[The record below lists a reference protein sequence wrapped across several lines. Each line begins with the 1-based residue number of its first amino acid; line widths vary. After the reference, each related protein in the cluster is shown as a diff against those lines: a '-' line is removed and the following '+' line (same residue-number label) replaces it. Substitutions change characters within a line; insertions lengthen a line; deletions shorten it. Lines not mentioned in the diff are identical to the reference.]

1 MLFPLPLP
9 LSIEKRMKSKDF
21 FGKLTSRYVWLN
33 LAAMAAV
40 VVLLVVGAKFGIDIY
55 THHGESI
62 PIPDIKHKSF
72 GDAKQIL
79 ANAGLLIEVTD
90 TGYVRTLPA
99 DCILEQSPQPG
110 DRVKSGHVIYVIV
123 NSGNTPTITL
133 PDIIDNSSM
142 REAMAKLRAMG
153 FKVGPPQFIVG
164 EREWVYG
171 ATVNGRHV
179 VAGDKIPVDA
189 VVVLQVGNGSRSE
202 EDSTI
207 DYVEPNNNASPDEM
221 EGEGD
226 VDEFDVV
233 SPADV
238 PQRNEN

>member
-1 MLFPLPLP
+1 
-9 LSIEKRMKSKDF
+9 MKSSDF
-21 FGKLTSRYVWLN
+21 FGKLTSKYIWLN

-40 VVLLVVGAKFGIDIY
+40 VVLLVVGVKFGIDMY
-55 THHGESI
+55 THHGEAI
-62 PIPDIKHKSF
+62 PVPDIKHKSF
-72 GDAKQIL
+72 PDAKQML
-79 ANAGLLIEVTD
+79 AHAGLLIEVTD

-110 DRVKSGHVIYVIV
+110 DFVKSGHVIYVIV
-123 NSGNTPTITL
+123 NSANTPTITM
-133 PDIIDNSSM
+133 PDIVDNSSM

-153 FKVGPPQFIVG
+153 FKVGEPQFIVG

-202 EDSTI
+202 TDTTI
-207 DYVEPNNNASPDEM
+207 DYVEPNYKNQQEDQ

-233 SPADV
+233 TPAET
-238 PQRNEN
+238 PQRGDK

>member
-1 MLFPLPLP
+1 M
-9 LSIEKRMKSKDF
+9 
-21 FGKLTSRYVWLN
+21 
-33 LAAMAAV
+33 
-40 VVLLVVGAKFGIDIY
+40 VLLVVGAKFGIDIY
-55 THHGESI
+55 THHGEAI

-72 GDAKQIL
+72 ADAKQML
-79 ANAGLLIEVTD
+79 ANVGLLIEVTD

-110 DRVKSGHVIYVIV
+110 DCVKTGHVVSVIV
-123 NSGNTPTITL
+123 NSGNTPTITM
-133 PDIIDNSSM
+133 PDIVDNSSM

-153 FKVGPPQFIVG
+153 FRVGEPQFIVG

-202 EDSTI
+202 TDTTI
-207 DYVEPNNNASPDEM
+207 DYVEPNYKNQQEDQ

-233 SPADV
+233 TPAET
-238 PQRNEN
+238 PQRGN

>member
-1 MLFPLPLP
+1 
-9 LSIEKRMKSKDF
+9 MKSSDF
-21 FGKLTSRYVWLN
+21 FGKLTSKYIWLN

-40 VVLLVVGAKFGIDIY
+40 LVVLAVGVKFGIDIY
-55 THHGESI
+55 THHGEAI
-62 PIPDIKHKSF
+62 PIPDIRRKSF
-72 GDAKQIL
+72 ADAKHIL

-123 NSGNTPTITL
+123 NSGNTPTITM

-153 FKVGPPQFIVG
+153 FKVGPAQFIVG
-164 EREWVYG
+164 EKEWVYG

-189 VVVLQVGNGSRSE
+189 VVVLQVGNGSRSAS
-202 EDSTI
+202 DSSI
-207 DYVEPNNNASPDEM
+207 DYVEPGYNNSQGETQG
-221 EGEGD
+221 EGE

-233 SPADV
+233 SPAEL
-238 PQRNEN
+238 PQRSDN

>member
-1 MLFPLPLP
+1 
-9 LSIEKRMKSKDF
+9 MKSSDF
-21 FGKLTSRYVWLN
+21 FGKLTSKYIWLN

-40 VVLLVVGAKFGIDIY
+40 VVLLVVGVKFGIDMY
-55 THHGESI
+55 THHGEAI
-62 PIPDIKHKSF
+62 PVPDIKHKSF
-72 GDAKQIL
+72 ADAKQML
-79 ANAGLLIEVTD
+79 AHAGLLIEVTD

-110 DRVKSGHVIYVIV
+110 DFVKSGHVIYVIV
-123 NSGNTPTITL
+123 NSANTPTITM
-133 PDIIDNSSM
+133 PDIVDNSSM

-153 FKVGPPQFIVG
+153 FKVGEPQFIVG

-202 EDSTI
+202 TDTTI
-207 DYVEPNNNASPDEM
+207 DYVEPNYKNQQEDQ

-233 SPADV
+233 TPV
-238 PQRNEN
+238 ETPQRGN

>member
-1 MLFPLPLP
+1 
-9 LSIEKRMKSKDF
+9 MKSSDF
-21 FGKLTSRYVWLN
+21 FGKLTSKYIWLN

-40 VVLLVVGAKFGIDIY
+40 VVLLVVGVKFGIDMY
-55 THHGESI
+55 THHGEAI
-62 PIPDIKHKSF
+62 PVPDIKHKSF
-72 GDAKQIL
+72 ADAKQML
-79 ANAGLLIEVTD
+79 AHAGLLIEVTD

-110 DRVKSGHVIYVIV
+110 DFVKSGHVIYVIV
-123 NSGNTPTITL
+123 NSANTPTITM
-133 PDIIDNSSM
+133 PDIVDNSSM

-153 FKVGPPQFIVG
+153 FKVGEPQFIVG

-202 EDSTI
+202 TDTTI
-207 DYVEPNNNASPDEM
+207 DYVEPNYKNQQEDQ

-233 SPADV
+233 TPAET
-238 PQRNEN
+238 PQRGN

>member
-1 MLFPLPLP
+1 
-9 LSIEKRMKSKDF
+9 MKSSDF
-21 FGKLTSRYVWLN
+21 FGKLTSKYIWLN

-55 THHGESI
+55 THHGEAI

-72 GDAKQIL
+72 ADAKQML
-79 ANAGLLIEVTD
+79 ANVGLLIEVTD

-110 DRVKSGHVIYVIV
+110 DFVKSGHVIYVIV
-123 NSGNTPTITL
+123 NSANTPTITM
-133 PDIIDNSSM
+133 PDIVDNSSM

-153 FKVGPPQFIVG
+153 FKVGEPQFIVG

-202 EDSTI
+202 TDTTI
-207 DYVEPNNNASPDEM
+207 DYVEPNYKNQQEDQ

-233 SPADV
+233 TPAET
-238 PQRNEN
+238 PQRGN

>member
-1 MLFPLPLP
+1 
-9 LSIEKRMKSKDF
+9 MKSSDF
-21 FGKLTSRYVWLN
+21 FGKLTSKYIWLN

-40 VVLLVVGAKFGIDIY
+40 VVLLVVGVKFGIDMY
-55 THHGESI
+55 THHGEAI
-62 PIPDIKHKSF
+62 PVPDIKHKSF
-72 GDAKQIL
+72 ADAKQML
-79 ANAGLLIEVTD
+79 AHAGLLIEVTD

-110 DRVKSGHVIYVIV
+110 DFVKSGHVIYVIV
-123 NSGNTPTITL
+123 NSANTPTITM
-133 PDIIDNSSM
+133 PDIVDNSSM

-153 FKVGPPQFIVG
+153 FKVGGPQFIVG

-202 EDSTI
+202 TDTTI
-207 DYVEPNNNASPDEM
+207 DYVEPSYNNKQEDV

-233 SPADV
+233 SPAEL
-238 PQRNEN
+238 PQRGDK